1 MLAAAGGGRQGG
13 WVAAFAA
20 FPHSSASFPSS
31 QGVQWGCGSGMQE
44 HSEFCIP
51 GGHGVGVVG
60 TVRGLTLGVLWLI
73 PLLCP
78 RFWGRHWVVLI
89 FLGVRAASFAWSCS
103 NRAIEDF

>member
-1 MLAAAGGGRQGG
+1 
-13 WVAAFAA
+13 
-20 FPHSSASFPSS
+20 
-31 QGVQWGCGSGMQE
+31 VQWGCGSGMQE